1 MMIQFFKQVWHFL
14 DIIFYFLGMLF
25 VVIGL
30 FNWNLIAG
38 FIGLGIAFIL
48 SALLIEL
55 IPKGK
60 GGE

>member
-1 MMIQFFKQVWHFL
+1 MIQFFKQIWHFL
-14 DIIFYFLGMLF
+14 DVIFYFLGMLF

-30 FNWNLIAG
+30 FNWNFIAG
-38 FIGLGIAFIL
+38 FIGLGISFII

-55 IPKGK
+55 IPQGK